1 MRHWLITSTTYGAWL
16 PGDRR
21 GFVSTVRVDD
31 GPRQRHNEFDT
42 PYDAD
47 MSGLRATAR
56 ALMKG
61 PPVLLTAEKS
71 AIVLSQLRETCTFR
85 NWELHAAAIMA
96 NHFHAV
102 VSAEER
108 VRADTILRDLKSYA
122 SRVLNQKFGKP
133 EGGTW
138 WTESGSRRPL
148 PNQVAL
154 ENAMSYVRKQEYVL
168 ALYVATESPERG
180 ASAP

>member
-21 GFVSTVRVDD
+21 GFVGTVRVDD
-31 GPRQRHNEFDT
+31 GPRRRHNEFET

-47 MSGLRATAR
+47 MSGLRASAQT
-56 ALMKG
+56 LMKG
-61 PPVLLTAEKS
+61 PPVLLSAEQ
-71 AIVLSQLRETCTFR
+71 AEIVLQQFRDTCDYR
-85 NWELHAAAIMA
+85 QWELHAAAVMA

-102 VSAEER
+102 VTAEEN
-108 VRADTILRDLKSYA
+108 VRADAIMRDLKSYA

-133 EGGTW
+133 ASETW

-148 PNQVAL
+148 PNQQAR
-154 ENAMSYVRKQEYVL
+154 ENAVRYVRNQEYVL
-168 ALYVATESPERG
+168 ALFVANVCPERG
-180 ASAP
+180 A